1 MYNVCTLMI
10 KKTCTKDLD
19 MLGSQWAMNS
29 QKSGMLQNRFCKLY
43 ELSPAFLIAND
54 FVRSNEVV
62 RTK

>member
-1 MYNVCTLMI
+1 MI

-19 MLGSQWAMNS
+19 MLRSQWAMNS

-43 ELSPAFLIAND
+43 ELSPAFVIVND
-54 FVRSNEVV
+54 SVRSNEVV

>member
-1 MYNVCTLMI
+1 MI

-43 ELSPAFLIAND
+43 ELSPAFLIANN
-54 FVRSNEVV
+54 FVRSNEGV